1 MERVLKGNGGLGGHV
16 MKIGHFGLKKFLDP
30 DLVYRI
36 SVILITSGAKTL
48 EKIVWNIGEL
58 TAGILI
64 LRIVQRGLH
73 VLQKKLEDTWNWQIA
88 LQVSFMQ

>member
-1 MERVLKGNGGLGGHV
+1 MTSIYPRKVLWESQAESFDICCHPKGDREKNRVLKGKEALGGHV

-48 EKIVWNIGEL
+48 EKIV
-58 TAGILI
+58 
-64 LRIVQRGLH
+64 
-73 VLQKKLEDTWNWQIA
+73 
-88 LQVSFMQ
+88 